1 MATGK
6 REIACYM
13 ADVGRVSAI
22 CILNVVAAS
31 QLTPQ
36 SIISFLS
43 KREKEKSEMSVTF
56 SFPEGNQT
64 FF

>member
-1 MATGK
+1 
-6 REIACYM
+6 M